1 MKENIETRENIDV
14 PLNKIFSENIEKKNL
29 ELIFKKKAIGL
40 IHRVYLTQLKN
51 ARNYLASTKT
61 KSEIRGGGRKP
72 WKQKGTGRARAGS
85 NRSPLWVGGG
95 VSFGP
100 KPRIVSKKINKKER
114 RLAILSALYLKR
126 QQFIFV
132 NEISFNQFETIK
144 TKNITKFIS
153 DLGINSTQKILFILT
168 KPNKQFWLASRNLEN
183 VEVTTANCLNIE
195 QLLKTTH
202 IILSK
207 TSLDSINLIYGK
219 QYA

>member
-1 MKENIETRENIDV
+1 MNSTSQKIENVELQFD
-14 PLNKIFSENIEKKNL
+14 KIFSENTDK
-29 ELIFKKKAIGL
+29 KKKAIGL

-51 ARNYLASTKT
+51 SRQYLASTKT
-61 KSEIRGGGRKP
+61 KSEVRGGGRKP

-85 NRSPLWVGGG
+85 SRSPLWRGGG

-100 KPRIVSKKINKKER
+100 KPRLVSKKVNKKER
-114 RLAILSALYLKR
+114 RLAILSALYLKK

-132 NEISFNQFETIK
+132 NEVALNDVKTVK
-144 TKNITKFIS
+144 TKNIVKFIS
-153 DLGINSTQKILFILT
+153 DLGLNSNEKILFILT
-168 KPNKQFWLASRNLEN
+168 KPNQEFWLASRNLKN
-183 VEVTTANCLNIE
+183 VEVTTSNCLNIE

-207 TSLDSINLIYGK
+207 PSLDLINSTYGK